1 MGSWYN
7 CVLVLEMVFSRP
19 TGEAGAEGEEPVET
33 VEVVYQV
40 IKTHTR
46 FISANETRRD
56 VYFPST
62 SKSNKAAISGTTFTG
77 PNLATNVRRTYQEL
91 LMWNKELPLKAG
103 DLVHLNVYQV
113 VPDGLK
119 DANEAGV
126 LEHLTKEDKVKRET
140 AKAIY
145 WSNTRFHESYN
156 NEKEMALHETRYTTL
171 ESRNRLLFGI
181 QELQSGKTGLMA
193 DIVKPDGSIKTPEGR
208 LPRYI

>member
-1 MGSWYN
+1 
-7 CVLVLEMVFSRP
+7 MVYSRP
-19 TGEAGAEGEEPVET
+19 TGEAGAEGEEAAET
-33 VEVVYQV
+33 VEVTYQV
-40 IKTHTR
+40 IKIHTR
-46 FISANETRRD
+46 FMSATDTRRD

-62 SKSNKAAISGTTFTG
+62 SKSNKAAISGTTFAG
-77 PNLATNVRRTYQEL
+77 PNLASNVRKTYHDL
-91 LMWNKELPLKAG
+91 LMWNKEVPHKDG

-113 VPDGLK
+113 VPDGSK

-126 LEHLTKEDKVKRET
+126 VEHLTKEEKVKRET

-156 NEKEMALHETRYTTL
+156 NEKEMALHETRYTTI
-171 ESRNRLLFGI
+171 ESRTRLLFGL
-181 QELQSGKTGLMA
+181 QELQSGKTGLMG